1 MASATTAE
9 ADDLDVLD
17 VDGDHEQDD
26 EDLAAELAAGV
37 SEVDLLREA
46 LVKPGAGR
54 LGRRVSTAEK
64 EAERLARVHKLLV
77 DAEDLAPSLSLEAL
91 KGALSR
97 LITIDDDRGRP
108 STRTCGSNL

>member
-1 MASATTAE
+1 MASAAAAE

-54 LGRRVSTAEK
+54 LGRRASTLPYLACVPNPGM
-64 EAERLARVHKLLV
+64 ERLRNKSACRAR
-77 DAEDLAPSLSLEAL
+77 
-91 KGALSR
+91 G
-97 LITIDDDRGRP
+97 
-108 STRTCGSNL
+108 